1 MLADDHHPA
10 ACFIGHSLGTT
21 AIAWMLHSPSAH
33 LVASSI
39 LIDPVTFL
47 LCDPT
52 VATSFVYNDPETALD
67 MLMHFFVSRCG
78 FTTISLVVI

>member
-1 MLADDHHPA
+1 
-10 ACFIGHSLGTT
+10 
-21 AIAWMLHSPSAH
+21 MLHSPSAH